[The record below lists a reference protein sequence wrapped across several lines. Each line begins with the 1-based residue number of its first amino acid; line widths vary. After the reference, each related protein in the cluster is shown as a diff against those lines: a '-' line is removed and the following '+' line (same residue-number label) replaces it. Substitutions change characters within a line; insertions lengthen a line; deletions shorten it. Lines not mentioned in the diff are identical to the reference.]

1 MGDFIITITE
11 PLESEEVEVEV
22 EEEDGPT
29 EEELNDENYVEDT
42 EESVTSAIS
51 NSVNVNPEF
60 RLKVGE

>member
-22 EEEDGPT
+22 EEEYEPT